1 VKFGGTS
8 ATVIGMVKD
17 SKYHVLTEAPI
28 PFFYV
33 PFRQWFAP
41 GLNFSVLLKTVG
53 DPIRVEPVL
62 RREALALNQDAVFHT
77 TPMAELATASL
88 YPLRVAASLLTVA
101 GIVCVLLAGIGL
113 YSVMSYTVSQRTQE
127 LGIRMALGAQP
138 ADVRSLM
145 VQEGLRLTIPGLLM
159 GMVAAALA
167 ARTVGG
173 MLVEISS
180 FDPLTFIAG
189 VVLLALVAVMASY
202 MPARRATRVD
212 PILALRC
219 D

>member
-1 VKFGGTS
+1 
-8 ATVIGMVKD
+8 
-17 SKYHVLTEAPI
+17 
-28 PFFYV
+28 
-33 PFRQWFAP
+33 
-41 GLNFSVLLKTVG
+41 
-53 DPIRVEPVL
+53 
-62 RREALALNQDAVFHT
+62 
-77 TPMAELATASL
+77 
-88 YPLRVAASLLTVA
+88 
-101 GIVCVLLAGIGL
+101 
-113 YSVMSYTVSQRTQE
+113 
-127 LGIRMALGAQP
+127 MALGAQP